1 MKLIYLLF
9 TVLFLSA
16 GTAFSQDAKAQGI
29 LDKLSTKMKTMK
41 SFYIE
46 FNATVKNA
54 SSGANEN
61 ETGKGWVKGNKFSLS
76 GVSKRQICI
85 N

>member
-9 TVLFLSA
+9 TVLFLSS

-46 FNATVKNA
+46 FNATIKNA
-54 SSGANEN
+54 GGTNEN
-61 ETGKGWVKGNKFSLS
+61 ATGKGWVKGNKLDTTRI
-76 GVSKRQICI
+76 KL
-85 N
+85 